1 MKTHGN
7 VCYRCPFCRS
17 KCVIKGEQAQVK
29 KGHKHSLAKGSN
41 LCEQAQSKVLAKAE
55 DWNSQP
61 TSSLFILDQGLAG
74 DFLKGQSNL

>member
-29 KGHKHSLAKGSN
+29 KGHKPSLAKGSN

-55 DWNSQP
+55 D
-61 TSSLFILDQGLAG
+61 
-74 DFLKGQSNL
+74 